1 MIARHFAAN
10 FVNFLIVIF
19 LFIAS
24 LIYWAKNQY
33 QDEGPLKSDISFEVK
48 KGDIFRN
55 VSADLAK
62 QGIISNS
69 VIFNVWARYA
79 KQDENLKF
87 GNYMISSKSSMS
99 EVLALITSGKAINEQ
114 ITFPEGFTSYQIVER
129 LKSNIELEGEVGPL
143 PTEGSLAPNTYSYQ
157 KGDTRRDILKK
168 MAEMQKNIINEAW
181 ISRSKNLPFSNKK
194 EAIIIA
200 SIIEKETSQNNELKL
215 VSGVIMNRLKAG
227 IPLGMD
233 STIVYEFTKGNPKN
247 MRSIK
252 QSDLDKNSKY
262 NTRKFL
268 GLPPTA
274 ISNPG
279 KIAIEAALNPLETDF
294 LYFVADGSGGHVFAK
309 TLKEHNINVSKWR
322 KIERAKKSK

>member
-19 LFIAS
+19 LVIAS
-24 LIYWAKNQY
+24 AVYWAKNQY
-33 QDEGPLKSDISFEVK
+33 QNEGQLKSDISFEVK
-48 KGDIFRN
+48 KGDRFRN
-55 VSADLAK
+55 VSAELAK
-62 QGIISNS
+62 HGIISNS
-69 VIFNVWARYA
+69 IIFNVWARYA

-87 GNYMISSKSSMS
+87 GNYLISSKSSMS

-129 LKSNIELEGEVGPL
+129 LKSNMELEGEVGPF
-143 PTEGSLAPNTYSYQ
+143 PAEGSLAPNTYSYQ
-157 KGDTRRDILKK
+157 KGDTRRNILKK
-168 MAEMQKNIINEAW
+168 MQEMQKDIINEAW
-181 ISRSKNLPFSNKK
+181 ISRSNDLPFSNKK

-200 SIIEKETSQNNELKL
+200 SIIEKETSRNNELKL

-252 QSDLDKNSKY
+252 QSDIKKDSKY
-262 NTRKFL
+262 NTRKYS
-268 GLPPTA
+268 GLPPSA
-274 ISNPG
+274 IGNPG
-279 KIAIEAALNPLETDF
+279 RLAIEAALNPEKTDF
-294 LYFVADGSGGHVFAK
+294 FYFVADGTGGHAFSK
-309 TLKEHNINVSKWR
+309 TLKEHNINVAKWR
-322 KIERAKKSK
+322 KIEKNKK